1 MKFTETAVQGGYLIE
16 VEPRGDARGF
26 FARGF
31 CRREFEAHGLNPNV
45 AQANLSFNRE
55 KATLRGMHFQA
66 PPHAEN
72 KLVRCTRG
80 SIFDVALDLRHD
92 SPTALRWAGVTL
104 SAENHSMLYI
114 PEGCAHGYLTL
125 EDDTEVFYLVSEFY
139 APDCE
144 GGVLWNDPAFGIE
157 WPIPPVVISERDRK
171 HPLFEVSTL
180 RK

>member
-1 MKFTETAVQGGYLIE
+1 MEFTETAVEGCFLIE
-16 VEPRGDARGF
+16 VEPRGDDRGF

-45 AQANLSFNRE
+45 AQANLSFNRD
-55 KATLRGMHFQA
+55 KGTLRGMHFQM

-80 SIFDVALDLRHD
+80 SIFDVALDLREE
-92 SPTALRWAGVTL
+92 SRTYLRWAGATL
-104 SAENHSMLYI
+104 SAENHSMLYVS
-114 PEGCAHGYLTL
+114 EGCAHGYLTL
-125 EDDTEVFYLVSEFY
+125 EDDSEVFYLVSEFY

-144 GGVLWNDPAFGIE
+144 GGVLWNDPAFGIG
-157 WPIPPVVISERDRK
+157 WPAAPAIVSERDRS
-171 HPLFEVSTL
+171 HPLFEESTF